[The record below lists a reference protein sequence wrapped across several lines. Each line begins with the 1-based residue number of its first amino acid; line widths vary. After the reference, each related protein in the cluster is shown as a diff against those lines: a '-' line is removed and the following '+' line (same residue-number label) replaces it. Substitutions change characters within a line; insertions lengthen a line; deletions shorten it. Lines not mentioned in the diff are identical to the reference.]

1 MANIKGHSF
10 RVEVREDCK
19 FCGGVITN
27 KRSRTFCS
35 AECRNKTYNIKYA
48 ERMAEWQRNK
58 KDREASVAD
67 PENKLQCI
75 MCGKWYVQV
84 GTHVYLRHGMTARE
98 YREKFELEVK
108 KGITPEWYRKLKG
121 DQALDNE
128 TYKNLEAGAKFR
140 FKRGDKKAGHYKR
153 SPITIKRL
161 QDLHNL
167 KKIV

>member
-1 MANIKGHSF
+1 
-10 RVEVREDCK
+10 V
-19 FCGGVITN
+19 
-27 KRSRTFCS
+27 
-35 AECRNKTYNIKYA
+35 
-48 ERMAEWQRNK
+48 
-58 KDREASVAD
+58 
-67 PENKLQCI
+67 
-75 MCGKWYVQV
+75 CGKWYVQV
-84 GTHVYLRHGMTARE
+84 GSHAFLRHGMIARQ

-128 TYKNLEAGAKFR
+128 TYKNLEKGMKFR
-140 FKRGDKKAGHYKR
+140 FKKGDKKAGHYKR